1 MKRKLYV
8 VETKTFDRCN
18 ANFMS

>member
-8 VETKTFDRCN
+8 VETETFDRCN
-18 ANFMS
+18 ANFVS

>member
-8 VETKTFDRCN
+8 VETETFDSRN
-18 ANFMS
+18 ANFVS

>member
-8 VETKTFDRCN
+8 VETQTFDRRN
-18 ANFMS
+18 GNVSI